1 MYLLRLYVGTFF
13 SNIFK
18 FISGECRC
26 QDDLVECIDPEGL
39 HCYPKNSR
47 GPCEEGEILIQPD
60 KINKNGEMENPF
72 CKSESI
78 GLRSSIFNDRNG
90 FGTDCEDGKEFDKIT
105 QKCVQ
110 TFTHNNNSI
119 SKRRTDISIGRH
131 TDILK
136 FLQWKIKK
144 GNKYG

>member
-1 MYLLRLYVGTFF
+1 MEYYDD
-13 SNIFK
+13 
-18 FISGECRC
+18 
-26 QDDLVECIDPEGL
+26 QDKL
-39 HCYPKNSR
+39 HCYQENSQ
-47 GPCEEGEILIQPD
+47 GPCVEGQILIQSD
-60 KINKNGEMENPF
+60 QSQDNGGMENPS
-72 CKSESI
+72 CI
-78 GLRSSIFNDRNG
+78 LAGMGLRKSIFNSGDGFENPCENG
-90 FGTDCEDGKEFDKIT
+90 KRRDEIT
-105 QKCVQ
+105 RKCVE

>member
-1 MYLLRLYVGTFF
+1 M
-13 SNIFK
+13 
-18 FISGECRC
+18 
-26 QDDLVECIDPEGL
+26 
-39 HCYPKNSR
+39 
-47 GPCEEGEILIQPD
+47 IQPD
-60 KINKNGEMENPF
+60 KINKNGEMEIPF

-90 FGTDCEDGKEFDKIT
+90 FGTDCEDGKQFDKIT

-131 TDILK
+131 TDILR